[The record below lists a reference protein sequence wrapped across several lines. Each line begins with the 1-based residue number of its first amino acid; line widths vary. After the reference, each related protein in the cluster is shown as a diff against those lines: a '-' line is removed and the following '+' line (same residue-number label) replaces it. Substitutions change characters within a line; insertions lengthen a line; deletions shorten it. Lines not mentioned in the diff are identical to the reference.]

1 MAIARA
7 EALQPALNAFIRLEA
22 ETAIARAQ
30 AIDTRITRGEDVGRL
45 AGVPLA
51 HKDMFYREGMPT
63 SCGSKVRAEFV
74 ADRTST
80 ALSRLALAGAIDLGG
95 LNMSEF
101 AVGPIGN
108 NVHYGDC
115 HNPWNLEH
123 APGGSSS
130 GSGASVAARIVYGA
144 LGSDTGGSIRI
155 PSAMSGVVGLK
166 PTQIRVSR

>member
-1 MAIARA
+1 MSTDLATLDLCTLADRIRDQEVSAEEVTKFAIARA

-22 ETAIARAQ
+22 ETAITRAQ

-95 LNMSEF
+95 LNM
-101 AVGPIGN
+101 
-108 NVHYGDC
+108 
-115 HNPWNLEH
+115 
-123 APGGSSS
+123 
-130 GSGASVAARIVYGA
+130 
-144 LGSDTGGSIRI
+144 
-155 PSAMSGVVGLK
+155 
-166 PTQIRVSR
+166 